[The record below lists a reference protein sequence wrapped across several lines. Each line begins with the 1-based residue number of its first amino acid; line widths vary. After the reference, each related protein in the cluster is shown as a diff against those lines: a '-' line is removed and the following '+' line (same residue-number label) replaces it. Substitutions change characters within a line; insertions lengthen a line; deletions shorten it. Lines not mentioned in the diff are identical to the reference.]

1 MCSVYTIGI
10 QFYLVFIDEKGVE
23 AGTTY
28 ENLGLPLEWFGAM
41 EWMYPTWVRK
51 HPFDTGATVNLLK
64 GAIVTADRIL
74 TVSKVIILPSYFYFF
89 S

>member
-1 MCSVYTIGI
+1 MCSVYSLDI
-10 QFYLVFIDEKGVE
+10 QFCLLFIDEKGVE
-23 AGTTY
+23 PATTY
-28 ENLGLPLEWFGAM
+28 ENLGLPPEWYGAM
-41 EWMYPTWVRK
+41 EWVYPTWVRK